1 LSCDDFNPGYQLTI
15 NLFAKKR
22 GVFRKRTGNAM
33 SGAPRAGATTGDAGK
48 IGDNGNQTAKR
59 SWYFENQGFHGKG
72 ERKGDDIMLRTC

>member
-1 LSCDDFNPGYQLTI
+1 
-15 NLFAKKR
+15 
-22 GVFRKRTGNAM
+22 M